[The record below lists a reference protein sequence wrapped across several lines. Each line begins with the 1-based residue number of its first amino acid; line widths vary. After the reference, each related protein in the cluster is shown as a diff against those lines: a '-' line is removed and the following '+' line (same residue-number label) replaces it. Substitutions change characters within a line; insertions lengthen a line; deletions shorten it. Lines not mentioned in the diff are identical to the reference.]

1 MGRLPVLRAR
11 EIINALRRLG
21 FRQVRQTG
29 SHIRMIHPDGRST
42 GVPDHGSRDIPP
54 KLLRDIL
61 KQAKLSVQEFRA
73 AL

>member
-11 EIINALRRLG
+11 EVIRALRRLG
-21 FRQVRQTG
+21 FRRARQRG
-29 SHIRMIHPDGRST
+29 SHIIMTHPDGRST
-42 GVPDHGSRDIPP
+42 SVPDHGSKDIPP

-61 KQAKLSVQEFRA
+61 KEAKLSAQEFRA